1 MIDML
6 YCPISHIINFMWISW
21 TWSVIWCE
29 WSYSHF
35 RVILFTWDSISM
47 LCYDAIWYDMLWP
60 YLSSSSSLSSGKR
73 VLLCTMRNSVNREM
87 LRPEQNIKDYDTMY
101 LVRSTVHG
109 PWIPLLLLLFFLLQ
123 AQLLNTFS
131 LFLSLHLYF
140 YLYPYFNLSKS
151 SSLSLLLSLS
161 RSLYLYYPCS
171 FFLTAIYRNSE
182 ISDDWIICIIFQDD
196 YIDELVVPRASKDGG
211 E

>member
-1 MIDML
+1 MIDTL

-47 LCYDAIWYDMLWP
+47 LCYDARWYDMLWP
-60 YLSSSSSLSSGKR
+60 YLSSSSSPLSSGKR

-101 LVRSTVHG
+101 LVRPTIHG
-109 PWIPLLLLLFFLLQ
+109 PWSMDSTLAPS
-123 AQLLNTFS
+123 A
-131 LFLSLHLYF
+131 
-140 YLYPYFNLSKS
+140 P
-151 SSLSLLLSLS
+151 SLSSTTTQHLFASSVSTSPPLSLS

-171 FFLTAIYRNSE
+171 LTWPHYTVIHRILLIYE
-182 ISDDWIICIIFQDD
+182 IMIESFILICFC
-196 YIDELVVPRASKDGG
+196 RTTT
-211 E
+211 